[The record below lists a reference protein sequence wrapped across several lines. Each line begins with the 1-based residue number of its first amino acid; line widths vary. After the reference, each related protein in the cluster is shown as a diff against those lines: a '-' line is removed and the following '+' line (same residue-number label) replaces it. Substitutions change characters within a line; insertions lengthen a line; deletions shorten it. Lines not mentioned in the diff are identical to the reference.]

1 MVAML
6 NKRIF
11 SDTDSVKKIII
22 AGTAISLFGGC
33 VTQGSYD
40 ELMSERNALL
50 EQNSKLAK
58 DYAKE
63 KGIGREKTEE
73 SERLKQALDS
83 TSQELST
90 TSEQLATIQSK
101 ADEDKELYAK
111 LVKELSGEL
120 DTNKITI
127 DKLKNGINVNL
138 TEDILFASGSARVR
152 DTGIAVLGKVGKQLE
167 KVPYQIIVSGFTD
180 NIPIKGKLAKRFPSN
195 WDLAAARATNVVRL
209 LEKNKVPSE
218 KLIAASFGENQSVAS
233 NDTAEGREKN
243 RRIEIRLRPVVS
255 K

>member
-1 MVAML
+1 MINLQNISKSGFA
-6 NKRIF
+6 
-11 SDTDSVKKIII
+11 KKI
-22 AGTAISLFGGC
+22 SLVGLSITMLGGC

-40 ELMSERNALL
+40 ELMKERNALID
-50 EQNSKLAK
+50 QNSKLAK
-58 DYAKE
+58 NYAEE
-63 KGIGREKTEE
+63 KGIGRQKSEE
-73 SERLKQALDS
+73 SERLKQVLDN
-83 TSQELST
+83 TSQELSA
-90 TSEQLATIQSK
+90 SNEELASIQSK
-101 ADEDKELYAK
+101 ADEDKALYAK

-127 DKLKNGINVNL
+127 NKLKNGINVSL
-138 TEDILFASGSARVR
+138 TEDILFASGSARIR
-152 DTGIAVLGKVGKQLE
+152 KTGQDVLGKVGKQLE

-195 WDLAAARATNVVRL
+195 WDLAAARATSVVRL
-209 LEKNKVPSE
+209 LEKNNVPSE

-243 RRIEIRLRPVVS
+243 RRIEIRLRPVVE